1 MQDAV
6 MLFEEALE
14 HIEPDAIM
22 YSVVMGAVAND
33 GRKVKRLYQ
42 DMLERGIP
50 ADDVIRWQVKKASQG
65 ARRGSGGGGGV
76 VGGGGGGRGLKKVGG
91 MSKSFV
97 PAWRRDKAS
106 VSSDLGWGDEEAEG
120 QGRRQKAGWDPRD
133 GSSVDDEGA
142 LHFEV
147 PEEFSAES

>member
-1 MQDAV
+1 
-6 MLFEEALE
+6 
-14 HIEPDAIM
+14 
-22 YSVVMGAVAND
+22 
-33 GRKVKRLYQ
+33 
-42 DMLERGIP
+42 MLERGIP

-65 ARRGSGGGGGV
+65 ARRGSGGS
-76 VGGGGGGRGLKKVGG
+76 GGGGGGGGGGLKKGGG

-147 PEEFSAES
+147 PEEYSAES